1 MATKKST
8 RELILGAAEKI
19 LQTSGIQALSQTAV
33 AKMIGIS
40 QGQLT
45 YHFQKR
51 QDLMLALTDFT
62 LDKIADYLYT
72 HQSTVNSKSFFKL
85 IEIVLAQMS
94 SVSHVRTIIGL
105 MIEADENE
113 EIRQRMLSIAQKVR
127 KMIGASLEVDE
138 DSTEAIIGHATIMG
152 FSFMM
157 FMQKDKVARKKLE
170 EDFKKSVQI
179 LTEHIQSQKKNSP
192 KPGGKK

>member
-1 MATKKST
+1 MGTKKST
-8 RELILGAAEKI
+8 RELILDAAEKL
-19 LQTSGIQALSQTAV
+19 LQTSGIQSLSQTAV

-51 QDLMLALTDFT
+51 NDLMLALTDFT
-62 LDKIADYLYT
+62 LDKIADYLYA

-85 IEIVLAQMS
+85 VELVLTQMK
-94 SVSHVRTIIGL
+94 SVSHVRTILGL

-113 EIRQRMLSIAQKVR
+113 DIRNRMISIAQKVR

-138 DSTEAIIGHATIMG
+138 DSTEAVLAHATMMG

-157 FMQKDKVARKKLE
+157 FMQKDKDARKKLE
-170 EDFKKSVQI
+170 EDFKKSIKI
-179 LTEHIQSQKKNSP
+179 LADHIQNQKKNSP
-192 KPGGKK
+192 KPGAKK